1 VDKLTIVKVSVIIPC
16 YNEELYISACL
27 ESLLNGS
34 FPKEQLE
41 ILVIDGGSTDK
52 TKALVLQLQ
61 QVHPQIQWIENPRQK
76 TPFALNLGI
85 QNASHPFLLIAGAH
99 AVYPKE
105 YLSLLSELILQ
116 SGIDAVGGAIETR
129 MKNSTPK
136 TRAIQFVLSHRFGV
150 GNSLFRIGANQL
162 IEVDT
167 VPFGLYKRAVFENTG
182 LYNEKL
188 IRNHDIELSKR
199 IKAAGFHIW
208 MEPALRVAYFARE
221 TFSGLAKN
229 NYGNGLWNIRTLF
242 ITRKFKSLGL
252 RHYIPLLFLF
262 SLIIPLIFAL
272 VFDDRLILPALAS
285 FGFYLLFVAGIGF
298 KNRKAVNFYY
308 LVQAFFVLHF
318 SYGFGSLMGFFPWF
332 GVTVKHKEKK
342 LQKSKL

>member
-1 VDKLTIVKVSVIIPC
+1 MDKLIFVKVSVIIPC

-27 ESLLNGS
+27 ESLLTGS

-41 ILVIDGGSTDK
+41 ILVVDGGSTDK
-52 TKALVLQLQ
+52 TRALVLQLQ
-61 QVHPQIQWIENPRQK
+61 EVHPQIHWIENPRQK

-85 QNASHPFLLIAGAH
+85 QNTSHPLVLIAGAH
-99 AVYPKE
+99 AVYPAD
-105 YLSLLSELILQ
+105 YLNRLTELIVQ
-116 SGIDAVGGAIETR
+116 HGIDAVGGAIETQV
-129 MKNSTPK
+129 KNNTPK

-150 GNSLFRIGANQL
+150 GNSLFRIGADQL

-167 VPFGLYKRAVFENTG
+167 VPFGLYKKEVFEKAG

-199 IKAAGFHIW
+199 IKQLGFRIW
-208 MEPALRVAYFARE
+208 MEPNLKVAYFARE
-221 TFSGLAKN
+221 TFSGLARN
-229 NYGNGLWNIRTLF
+229 NYGNGFWNIRTLF

-252 RHYIPLLFLF
+252 RHYIPLVFLLSLFLPLILA
-262 SLIIPLIFAL
+262 LIIDVRVIF
-272 VFDDRLILPALAS
+272 PALAS
-285 FGFYLLFVAGIGF
+285 LGFYLLFVAGIGII
-298 KNRKAVNFYY
+298 NRSKVNFYY
-308 LVQAFFVLHF
+308 MIQAFFVLHF

-332 GVTVKHKEKK
+332 GDKRKHKERN

>member
-1 VDKLTIVKVSVIIPC
+1 MDKINFVKVSVIIPC

-27 ESLLNGS
+27 ESLVNGS

-41 ILVIDGGSTDK
+41 ILVVDGGSTDK

-61 QVHPQIQWIENPRQK
+61 KVHPQIHWMENPRQK

-85 QNASHPFLLIAGAH
+85 QNASHSFLLIAGAH
-99 AVYPKE
+99 AIYPTD
-105 YLSLLSELILQ
+105 YLSRLTELILQ
-116 SGIDAVGGAIETR
+116 PGIDAVGGAIETR
-129 MKNSTPK
+129 VKNNTSK

-167 VPFGLYKRAVFENTG
+167 VPFGLYKKEVFEKSG

-199 IKAAGFHIW
+199 IKQQGFRIW
-208 MEPALRVAYFARE
+208 MEPNLKVAYFARE
-221 TFSGLAKN
+221 TFSGLARN
-229 NYGNGLWNIRTLF
+229 NYGNGFWNIRTLF
-242 ITRKFKSLGL
+242 ITRKLKSLGL
-252 RHYIPLLFLF
+252 RHYIPLVFLL
-262 SLIIPLIFAL
+262 SLILPLILAL
-272 VFDDRLILPALAS
+272 IFDARLIFPALAS

-298 KNRKAVNFYY
+298 INRKAVNLYY
-308 LVQAFFVLHF
+308 LVLAFFVLHF
-318 SYGFGSLMGFFPWF
+318 SYGFGSLRGFFSGF
-332 GVTVKHKEKK
+332 GDTGKRKEMK